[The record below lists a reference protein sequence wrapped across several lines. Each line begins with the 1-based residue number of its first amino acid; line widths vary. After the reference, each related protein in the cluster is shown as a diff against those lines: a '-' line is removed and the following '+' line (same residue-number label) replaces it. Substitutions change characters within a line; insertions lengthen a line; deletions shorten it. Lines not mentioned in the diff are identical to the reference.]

1 MGLGDSIRMFFGR
14 TAKAV
19 GQSAA
24 EVKVAAKDLAGD
36 ALTEVE
42 KGAQKVA
49 SEVSKVKKATAV
61 KPPVKPAAKK
71 PAAKKPAAKPV
82 AKKAPAKTAVK
93 PAAKKTST
101 AASKAATKPAAKKP
115 AAKKPAAKKPA
126 AK

>member
-1 MGLGDSIRMFFGR
+1 MGLGDSIRKFFGR

-49 SEVSKVKKATAV
+49 SEVGKVKKATTA
-61 KPPVKPAAKK
+61 KPAAKPAAKK
-71 PAAKKPAAKPV
+71 PASKPV
-82 AKKAPAKTAVK
+82 AKKAPSKTTAK
-93 PAAKKTST
+93 PAAK
-101 AASKAATKPAAKKP
+101 
-115 AAKKPAAKKPA
+115 
-126 AK
+126 

>member
-1 MGLGDSIRMFFGR
+1 MGLGDSIRKFFGR

-49 SEVSKVKKATAV
+49 SEVSKVKKATA
-61 KPPVKPAAKK
+61 AK

-82 AKKAPAKTAVK
+82 PKKAPAK

-101 AASKAATKPAAKKP
+101 ATKPAAKKP

>member
-1 MGLGDSIRMFFGR
+1 MGLGDSIRKFFGR

-42 KGAQKVA
+42 RGAQKVA
-49 SEVSKVKKATAV
+49 SEVSKVKKATAA
-61 KPPVKPAAKK
+61 KPAAR
-71 PAAKKPAAKPV
+71 KPAAKPV
-82 AKKAPAKTAVK
+82 AKKAPAK
-93 PAAKKTST
+93 PAAKKTPAKP
-101 AASKAATKPAAKKP
+101 AAKPAAKKP
-115 AAKKPAAKKPA
+115 AAKKPTAKKPA

>member
-1 MGLGDSIRMFFGR
+1 MGLGDSIRKFFGR

-49 SEVSKVKKATAV
+49 SEVSKVKKATTA
-61 KPPVKPAAKK
+61 KPAAKPAAKKPASKPVAKKAPSNTTAK
-71 PAAKKPAAKPV
+71 PAAKKPAAKP
-82 AKKAPAKTAVK
+82 
-93 PAAKKTST
+93 AAKR
-101 AASKAATKPAAKKP
+101 PAAKKP
-115 AAKKPAAKKPA
+115 AAK
-126 AK
+126 

>member
-1 MGLGDSIRMFFGR
+1 MGLGDSIRKFFGR

-49 SEVSKVKKATAV
+49 SEVSKVKKATAA
-61 KPPVKPAAKK
+61 KPAAKK
-71 PAAKKPAAKPV
+71 PAVKPV
-82 AKKAPAKTAVK
+82 AKKAPAK
-93 PAAKKTST
+93 PAA
-101 AASKAATKPAAKKP
+101 KPAAKKP

-126 AK
+126 AKKPAAKKPAAK

>member
-1 MGLGDSIRMFFGR
+1 MGLGDSIRKFFGR

-49 SEVSKVKKATAV
+49 SEVSKVKKATA
-61 KPPVKPAAKK
+61 AK

-82 AKKAPAKTAVK
+82 AKKAPVK
-93 PAAKKTST
+93 PAA
-101 AASKAATKPAAKKP
+101 KPAAKKP
-115 AAKKPAAKKPA
+115 AAKKTSTATKPAAKTPAAKKPE

>member
-1 MGLGDSIRMFFGR
+1 MGLGDSIRKFFGR

-49 SEVSKVKKATAV
+49 SEVSKVKKATTA
-61 KPPVKPAAKK
+61 K

-82 AKKAPAKTAVK
+82 AKKAPAK

-101 AASKAATKPAAKKP
+101 ATKPAAKTPAAKKP
-115 AAKKPAAKKPA
+115 AAK
-126 AK
+126 

>member
-1 MGLGDSIRMFFGR
+1 MGLGDSIRKFFGR

-42 KGAQKVA
+42 KGAQQVA
-49 SEVSKVKKATAV
+49 SEVSKVKKATA
-61 KPPVKPAAKK
+61 AK

-82 AKKAPAKTAVK
+82 AKKAPAKPAAKT
-93 PAAKKTST
+93 AAKKTST
-101 AASKAATKPAAKKP
+101 ATKPAAKKP
-115 AAKKPAAKKPA
+115 AARKPAAK
-126 AK
+126 

>member
-1 MGLGDSIRMFFGR
+1 MGLGDSIRKFFGR

-49 SEVSKVKKATAV
+49 SEVSKVKKATA
-61 KPPVKPAAKK
+61 AK

-82 AKKAPAKTAVK
+82 AKKAPAK
-93 PAAKKTST
+93 PAA
-101 AASKAATKPAAKKP
+101 KPAAKKP

-126 AK
+126 AKKPAAKKPAAK

>member
-1 MGLGDSIRMFFGR
+1 MGLGDSIRKFFGR

-49 SEVSKVKKATAV
+49 SEVSKVKKATTA
-61 KPPVKPAAKK
+61 KPAT
-71 PAAKKPAAKPV
+71 KKPAAKPV
-82 AKKAPAKTAVK
+82 AKKAPAKTAAK
-93 PAAKKTST
+93 PAAKKTSS
-101 AASKAATKPAAKKP
+101 AAKTATKPAAKKP
-115 AAKKPAAKKPA
+115 AAK
-126 AK
+126 

>member
-1 MGLGDSIRMFFGR
+1 MGLGDSIRKFFGR

-49 SEVSKVKKATAV
+49 SEVSKVKKATAA
-61 KPPVKPAAKK
+61 KPAAR
-71 PAAKKPAAKPV
+71 KPAAKPV
-82 AKKAPAKTAVK
+82 AKKAPAK
-93 PAAKKTST
+93 PAAKKTPAKS
-101 AASKAATKPAAKKP
+101 AAKPAAKKP
-115 AAKKPAAKKPA
+115 AAKKPTAKKPA

>member
-1 MGLGDSIRMFFGR
+1 MGLGDSIRKFFGR

-49 SEVSKVKKATAV
+49 SEVSKVKKATA
-61 KPPVKPAAKK
+61 AK

-82 AKKAPAKTAVK
+82 AKKAPA
-93 PAAKKTST
+93 
-101 AASKAATKPAAKKP
+101 KPAAKKP

>member
-1 MGLGDSIRMFFGR
+1 MGLGDSIRKFFGR

-49 SEVSKVKKATAV
+49 SEVSKVKKATA
-61 KPPVKPAAKK
+61 AK

-82 AKKAPAKTAVK
+82 AKKAPAKPAAK
-93 PAAKKTST
+93 PAAKKP
-101 AASKAATKPAAKKP
+101 AAKTPAAKKP

>member
-1 MGLGDSIRMFFGR
+1 MGLGDSIRKFFGR

-49 SEVSKVKKATAV
+49 SEVSKVKKATTA
-61 KPPVKPAAKK
+61 KPAAKPAAKKPASKPVAKKAPSKTTAK
-71 PAAKKPAAKPV
+71 PAAKKPAAKP
-82 AKKAPAKTAVK
+82 
-93 PAAKKTST
+93 AAKR
-101 AASKAATKPAAKKP
+101 PAAKKP
-115 AAKKPAAKKPA
+115 AAK
-126 AK
+126 

>member
-1 MGLGDSIRMFFGR
+1 MGLGDSIRKFFGR

-49 SEVSKVKKATAV
+49 SEVSKVKKATTA
-61 KPPVKPAAKK
+61 KPAAK
-71 PAAKKPAAKPV
+71 PATKKPATKPV
-82 AKKAPAKTAVK
+82 AKKAPAKT
-93 PAAKKTST
+93 T
-101 AASKAATKPAAKKP
+101 AKPAAKKP

>member
-1 MGLGDSIRMFFGR
+1 MGLGDSIRKFFGR

-49 SEVSKVKKATAV
+49 SEVSKVKEATA
-61 KPPVKPAAKK
+61 AK

-82 AKKAPAKTAVK
+82 AKKAPAK
-93 PAAKKTST
+93 PAA
-101 AASKAATKPAAKKP
+101 KPAAKKP